1 MSGLDDLNRAAEQAR
16 AQVRQAREAL
26 AVSREARDGGPARD
40 RREAERQMLTLRG
53 AVEDDIR
60 ALRDRLTGQ
69 DPSAS
74 RSLRIAALTASGAI
88 AGVVGVAA
96 LGRGALSRG
105 SERRRVE
112 RQALA
117 VARVLADQARA
128 AAAGVGSATSRPAAP
143 TRRRRG
149 SGTLLLAAV
158 GAAVAGAV
166 IVQQRRAQPVD
177 PDDLWLPEETVGP
190 A

>member
-1 MSGLDDLNRAAEQAR
+1 MSGLDDLNRAADQAR
-16 AQVRQAREAL
+16 AQVRDAREAL
-26 AVSREARDGGPARD
+26 AASREARGGGPARD
-40 RREAERQMLTLRG
+40 RREAERQMLALRG
-53 AVEDDIR
+53 AVEDDVR
-60 ALRDRLTGQ
+60 TLRGRLTGQ

-74 RSLRIAALTASGAI
+74 RSLRVAALTASGAI
-88 AGVVGVAA
+88 AGVVGIAA
-96 LGRGALSRG
+96 LGRSALSRG

-128 AAAGVGSATSRPAAP
+128 AAAGVSSIASRPSAP
-143 TRRRRG
+143 TRRRGG
-149 SGTLLLAAV
+149 STLLLAAF

-166 IVQQRRAQPVD
+166 IAQQRRAQPID

>member
-1 MSGLDDLNRAAEQAR
+1 MRGLEDLNSAAEQAR
-16 AQVRQAREAL
+16 AQVREAREAL
-26 AVSREARDGGPARD
+26 AASRQARGGGGPARD

-53 AVEDDIR
+53 AVEDDVR
-60 ALRDRLTGQ
+60 TLRDRLTGQ
-69 DPSAS
+69 DPSAT

-117 VARVLADQARA
+117 VARVLAEQARA
-128 AAAGVGSATSRPAAP
+128 AASGVGSATSRPSAR
-143 TRRRRG
+143 TRRG
-149 SGTLLLAAV
+149 GGTLLLAAV